1 MYKIYTAVVSLSFEG
16 FFPLHHKSHH
26 SFITNLRILKN
37 EGVTAPSSPSI
48 KPQAAHVDSR
58 RGSGRLAF
66 PSAIYRSHFW
76 CMNKGV
82 SPFPSLLVNSFYSP
96 QFVDFSV
103 GKAGGRGGGA
113 AQTHD
118 WRRDRKSPWE
128 KIMIYHENFGEKQV
142 PWILATEIFD
152 DNILKALVLSRIL
165 GNDPLAVL

>member
-103 GKAGGRGGGA
+103 GKAGGRGGG
-113 AQTHD
+113 
-118 WRRDRKSPWE
+118 RRKLMTEEETE
-128 KIMIYHENFGEKQV
+128 KVHEKKLWYIMKTLEKNKF
-142 PWILATEIFD
+142 LE
-152 DNILKALVLSRIL
+152 S
-165 GNDPLAVL
+165 